1 MGLSQQREV
10 IKMDKYERRNRI
22 REALAIRNMKQVELC
37 EKTGIKKSSINNW
50 LGQRWQPKQEPIM
63 KMARVLDV
71 SEMWL
76 AGYDVPMERPVE
88 QKKSD
93 DLVQLI
99 HSIRKDEGLKHLF
112 ISICNL
118 TDEQRKTI
126 KSMVTEL
133 SKLNSLH

>member
-1 MGLSQQREV
+1 
-10 IKMDKYERRNRI
+10 
-22 REALAIRNMKQVELC
+22 MKQVELC

-50 LGQRWQPKQEPIM
+50 LGQRWQPKQDAVM
-63 KMARVLDV
+63 KMAQALDV

-93 DLVQLI
+93 ELVQLI
-99 HSIRKDEGLKHLF
+99 TQIRKNEDLKHLF

-118 TDEQRKTI
+118 TNEQRKTI
-126 KSMVTEL
+126 ESMVTEL
-133 SKLNSLH
+133 SKINSLH